1 MVQKMAVIETWY
13 NQVRT
18 QPVQVRYI
26 DGNVFSQDNN
36 GNLIGVN
43 VLEEDWTASTLSGSV
58 SASVIR
64 ADGATVA
71 VAGSLSGNQCS
82 VVLPQACYAVPGVL
96 SIVIKLTSGEAV
108 TTVGAV
114 VANVYRSSTDTAVDP
129 GQIIPDISALIATID
144 AAVASIPL
152 DYSNLSKSDELN
164 GLKIINVANAYKDA
178 PLCLFELGDIS
189 GGADTGSSVRARTIG
204 RVYSDSY
211 VKIIIP
217 SGWRAW
223 VADYGT
229 NNQYVGYG
237 PWVNGPG
244 VAFAP
249 ARRYFRVVCATVP
262 EGNVN
267 VDEAKN
273 AIRFESALIAKVAQA
288 ETNYIRCESG
298 TYSDAD
304 GKSKTANAYR
314 IRNAYPIPVD
324 DKYSITIPSGYEA
337 WMFRLDVNGDLISQV
352 GSWRT
357 GTLLISNIITSD
369 TKYINMAFK
378 NTSTPSSDISGQVG
392 TVEAGIIL
400 VSKCDKV
407 PDLIHNCEEAKERI
421 IGIEDYTFMYND
433 ATADYQISVGQAYGY
448 EGSEIV
454 ISDSD
459 VYRHVK
465 IMKADDVGKVV
476 FNTANN
482 YISSYIQYV
491 DDNDIV
497 IARSFIAGTYDYL
510 KTYEYIPWFPD
521 GATGMYV
528 TAANV
533 GTGYTLKVLKK
544 SAVSV
549 SEMVS
554 GLEYDHIVKSVCR
567 IADGLPVPHQSIIG
581 YKTAYKNGFRAML
594 CDLRFT
600 SDNVPVLEH
609 DAKLNENYSDVYNS
623 EGELVPTTPGVYIAQ
638 TTYEALLN
646 YDFGLYKGQQFAG
659 TKIMTFEQMLNLC
672 KCLGCEVH
680 IEQKVSMTEQQYGIV
695 FGLIRAYGMEQK
707 CVWNPQNISDMQD
720 LIGYEPNVFINL
732 HTNLSSGSALSDNT
746 VNAIVAAVNDYNRG
760 HVSLTLTLGATMT
773 QEQASALSAAGVGI
787 MGTTLNSPAQ
797 VLQYYNQ
804 GKPYTSLTSVL
815 SDTVI
820 AGKILFDN
828 IMNG

>member
-1 MVQKMAVIETWY
+1 MAVIETWY
-13 NQVRT
+13 NQDLSA
-18 QPVQVRYI
+18 PVQVQYI
-26 DGNVFSQDNN
+26 HGNVFSQDNN
-36 GNLIGVN
+36 GNLIGV
-43 VLEEDWTASTLSGSV
+43 VVYQDGQPATLSGSV

-71 VAGSLSGNQCS
+71 VTGALSGNRAS
-82 VVLPQACYAVPGVL
+82 VTLPQACYAVPGVL
-96 SIVIKLTSGEAV
+96 SVVIKLTDGTTV
-108 TTVGAV
+108 TTLCAV
-114 VANVYRSSTDTAVDP
+114 VANVYQSATDAVVDP
-129 GQIIPDISALIATID
+129 GQIIPDIAALIEAINE
-144 AAVASIPL
+144 AVESIPL
-152 DYSNLSKSDELN
+152 DYSNLNKSDELN
-164 GLKIINVANAYKDA
+164 GFKILNVANAYKDA

-298 TYSDAD
+298 TYADAD

-337 WMFRLDVNGDLISQV
+337 WVFRLDMNGDLISPV

-357 GTLLISNIITSD
+357 GTLLISNITTSD
-369 TKYINMAFK
+369 TKYINMAFR
-378 NTSTPSSDISGQVG
+378 NTSTPSSDISSQVG
-392 TVEAGIIL
+392 TVEAGVVL

-407 PDLIHNCEEAKERI
+407 PGLIYNCEEAKERI

-433 ATADYQISVGQAYGY
+433 ATSDYQISVGQAYGF

-454 ISDSD
+454 ITDSD
-459 VYRHVK
+459 VYRHIKVLK
-465 IMKADDVGKVV
+465 SDNVGKVI

-497 IARSFIAGTYDYL
+497 IARAFIAGTYDYL

-521 GATGMYV
+521 GASGMYV
-528 TAANV
+528 TAANI

-544 SAVSV
+544 SEMKI
-549 SEMVS
+549 SETVE
-554 GLEYDHIVKSVCR
+554 GLQYDNIVKSVCR

-609 DAKLNENYSDVYNS
+609 DAKLNENYSDVYDS
-623 EGELVPTTPGVYIAQ
+623 EGVLVPTTPGVYIAQ
-638 TTYEALLN
+638 TTYEALLD

-672 KCLGCEVH
+672 KCLGCEVY

-695 FGLIRAYGMEQK
+695 FGLIRSYGMEQK
-707 CVWNPQNISDMQD
+707 CVWNPQSVSEMQS
-720 LIGYEPNVFINL
+720 LIAYEPDVYINL
-732 HTNLSSGSALSDNT
+732 HTNLSSGAALSDNT
-746 VNAIVAAVNDYNRG
+746 VNAIIAAVNDYNRG
-760 HVSLTLTLGATMT
+760 HVSITLTLGATMT
-773 QEQASALSAAGVGI
+773 QAQASTLSMAGVGI
-787 MGTTLNSPAQ
+787 MGTTLNSAAQ

-804 GKPYTSLTSVL
+804 GKPYTSITSVL

-820 AGKILFDN
+820 AGKVLFNN

>member
-1 MVQKMAVIETWY
+1 MAMIETWV
-13 NQVRT
+13 NQDLT
-18 QPVQVRYI
+18 APVQVVYLP
-26 DGNVFSQDNN
+26 GNVFSQDNN

-43 VLEEDWTASTLSGSV
+43 VFQDGEPATLSGSV

-71 VAGSLSGNQCS
+71 VTGSLSGNQCS

-96 SIVIKLTSGEAV
+96 SIVIKLTGDGAV

-129 GQIIPDISALIATID
+129 GQVIPDISALIAAID

-164 GLKIINVANAYKDA
+164 GIKILDVANAYKNA

-189 GGADTGSSVRARTIG
+189 GGSDTGSAVRARTIG
-204 RVYSDSY
+204 RIFCDSA
-211 VKIIIP
+211 VKIIVP
-217 SGWRAW
+217 YGWRAW
-223 VADYGT
+223 IADYGT

-244 VAFAP
+244 VAYAP
-249 ARRYFRVVCATVP
+249 AGRYFRVVCATVP
-262 EGNVN
+262 EGNVD
-267 VDEAKN
+267 VDAAKN
-273 AIRFESALIAKVAQA
+273 SIRFESALIAKAEQA
-288 ETNYIRCESG
+288 ETNFIRCESG
-298 TYSDAD
+298 TYADAD
-304 GKSKTANAYR
+304 GKSKTANANR
-314 IRNAYPIPVD
+314 IRNAYPVPVD
-324 DKYSITIPSGYEA
+324 DKYSVTIPSGYEA
-337 WMFRLDVNGDLISQV
+337 WIFRLDVNGDLISPV

-357 GTLLISNIITSD
+357 GTLLIRNIITSD

-392 TVEAGIIL
+392 TVEAGIVIT
-400 VSKCDKV
+400 SCGDMV
-407 PDLIHNCEEAKERI
+407 PGVLYENNAAKERI
-421 IGIEDYTFMYND
+421 VSLEDYAFIYDDITG
-433 ATADYQISVGQAYGY
+433 DYQISVGQAYGY
-448 EGSEIV
+448 EGSQII
-454 ISDSD
+454 ISASD

-465 IMKADDVGKVV
+465 IMKSDDVGKVI

-491 DDNDIV
+491 DDDDIV
-497 IARSFIAGTYDYL
+497 IARAFIAGTYDYL

-533 GTGYTLKVLKK
+533 GQGYTLKVLKK
-544 SAVSV
+544 S
-549 SEMVS
+549 EMTISKTVE
-554 GLEYDHIVKSVCR
+554 GLQYDNIVKSVCR

-609 DAKLNENYSDVYNS
+609 DAKLNENYSDVYDS
-623 EGELVPTTPGVYIAQ
+623 EGVLVPTTPGVYIAQ
-638 TTYEALLN
+638 TTYEDLLD
-646 YDFGLYKGQQFAG
+646 YDFGLYKGSAFAG

-707 CVWNPQNISDMQD
+707 CVWNPQTVSDMQA
-720 LIGYEPNVFINL
+720 LIAYEPDVYINL
-732 HTNLSSGSALSDNT
+732 HTNLSSGSSLSDNT
-746 VNAIVAAVNDYNRG
+746 VNAIIAAVNDYNRG
-760 HVSLTLTLGATMT
+760 HVSLTLTLGAIMT

>member
-1 MVQKMAVIETWY
+1 MANYREDIAIIELENGSIYRSFLNNTIGSGDDLA
-13 NQVRT
+13 NRFGVRVLRNG
-18 QPVQVRYI
+18 QPENI
-26 DGNVFSQDNN
+26 TGNCF
-36 GNLIGVN
+36 GLF
-43 VLEEDWTASTLSGSV
+43 
-58 SASVIR
+58 IR
-64 ADGATVA
+64 ADGATVTIE
-71 VAGSLSGNQCS
+71 SGFVDGNLAYIE
-82 VVLPQACYAVPGVL
+82 LPEACYAVEGQFTLAIKCRGGGTTSTMRIVDGVV
-96 SIVIKLTSGEAV
+96 SKT
-108 TTVGAV
+108 
-114 VANVYRSSTDTAVDP
+114 STDVAVDP
-129 GQIIPDISALIATID
+129 GTIIPSISDLIEAID
-144 AAVASIPL
+144 DAVSSIPADYSDMDKAVKLNGEKQIDVASAV
-152 DYSNLSKSDELN
+152 E
-164 GLKIINVANAYKDA
+164 KI

-189 GGADTGSSVRARTIG
+189 GGQDTGSTVRARTNG
-204 RVYSDSY
+204 RVLCDNA
-211 VKIIIP
+211 VKITVP
-217 SGWRAW
+217 SGWRMW
-223 VADYGT
+223 LADYGT

-244 VAFAP
+244 FAIAP
-249 ARRYFRVVCATVP
+249 AGRYFRVVCATVP
-262 EGNVN
+262 ESTINVE
-267 VDEAKN
+267 EAQKS
-273 AIRFESALIAKVAQA
+273 IRFESAIMAKLSQT
-288 ETNYIRCESG
+288 ETNHIRCESG
-298 TYSDAD
+298 TFADAD
-304 GKSKTANAYR
+304 GKTKNANSYR
-314 IRNAYPIPVD
+314 IRNAYPIPIKD
-324 DKYSITIPSGYEA
+324 IYSIMIPTGYNA
-337 WMFRLDVNGDLISQV
+337 WVFRLDENGDLISAY
-352 GSWRT
+352 GSWQN
-357 GTLLISNIITSD
+357 GTLLISNIATD
-369 TKYINMAFK
+369 KTKYINVAFQ
-378 NTSTPSSDISGQVG
+378 NASTPSSDISGQVG
-392 TVEAGIIL
+392 TVEAGIVL
-400 VSKCDKV
+400 VSKSDKV
-407 PDLIHNCEEAKERI
+407 PELIYNSEEAKERI
-421 IGIEDYTFMYND
+421 IGIEDYTFMYD
-433 ATADYQISVGQAYGY
+433 DVTDDYQISVGQAYGS
-448 EGSEIV
+448 EGSAIV
-454 ISDSD
+454 ITDSD
-459 VYRHVK
+459 VYRHT
-465 IMKADDVGKVV
+465 KVLKSDNISKV
-476 FNTANN
+476 IFNTANN

-491 DDNDIV
+491 DNNDIV
-497 IARSFIAGTYDYL
+497 IARAFIAGTYDYL

-533 GTGYTLKVLKK
+533 GQGYTLKVLKK
-544 SAVSV
+544 S
-549 SEMVS
+549 EMTISKTVG
-554 GLEYDHIVKSVCR
+554 GLQYDNIVKSVCR

-638 TTYEALLN
+638 TTYEAMLN

-746 VNAIVAAVNDYNRG
+746 VNAIVAAVNNYNRG
-760 HVSLTLTLGATMT
+760 HVSITLTLGATMT